1 LRPPPGGRKLP
12 VVIRRRLLTT
22 PPGADYSI
30 RVLGDRRKLL
40 RDFYHALLRGPWWV
54 TIASISGVFLAANA
68 LFALGYVATGGIV
81 HAAPGSFRDAFFFS
95 VQTMG
100 TIGYGALYPE
110 SPLANTLVVAE
121 CITGLTLTAL
131 ATGLVF
137 AKFSRST
144 ARVAF
149 THEAVIA
156 PMDGVPTLMFRL
168 GNQRGNQIVD
178 AQIRAVL
185 VRTERTAEGV
195 AFYRTLD
202 LALTRGHA
210 MSLSRSWSVMH
221 RIDAHSPLA
230 GRTPESFAAEETEI
244 GVMVIGL
251 DDITMQPVHAG
262 YRYFARDVLWGARH
276 ADILSESADGNLVL
290 DLAKFHDVV
299 PSAPLP
305 AFPYPRPDAPALPGA
320 GRPIESQRRR

>member
-1 LRPPPGGRKLP
+1 VSRS
-12 VVIRRRLLTT
+12 RRLTTT

-54 TIASISGVFLAANA
+54 TIAAISGVFLAANA
-68 LFALGYVATGGIV
+68 VFALGYVVTGGV
-81 HAAPGSFRDAFFFS
+81 AHAAPGSFRDAFFFS

-121 CITGLTLTAL
+121 GITSLTLTAL
-131 ATGLVF
+131 ATGLIF

-149 THEAVIA
+149 THEAAIA
-156 PMDGVPTLMFRL
+156 PRDGVPTLMFRL

-185 VRTERTAEGV
+185 TRTERTAEGV
-195 AFYRTLD
+195 SFYRMID
-202 LALTRGHA
+202 LPLSRGHA
-210 MSLSRSWSVMH
+210 LSLSRSWSVMH
-221 RIDAHSPLA
+221 PIDAASPLA

-244 GVMVIGL
+244 AIMVVGL
-251 DDITMQPVHAG
+251 DDITMQPVHAS
-262 YRYFARDVLWGARH
+262 YRYFSRDVLWGARH
-276 ADILSESADGNLVL
+276 ADILSESPDGNLVL
-290 DLAKFHDVV
+290 DLGKFHDVV
-299 PSAPLP
+299 SSAPIP
-305 AFPYPRPDAPALPGA
+305 GFPYPRPDTPALPPA
-320 GRPIESQRRR
+320 GRAIESPRRR